1 MGDAK
6 EVLGADDIDYITVL
20 DYDTEK
26 KESYWNAAFS
36 DNIKTLIED
45 SQESVTNMVRM
56 IDMQSRLLK
65 SELKKI
71 ILQFIYHLVSVN
83 FIFIFLFY
91 EEVELAGMIMKVT
104 MNGDKRC
111 MMIKILGPSRC
122 KY

>member
-1 MGDAK
+1 MIEYENGKKFDIINRLSKGIDFTINIQISTNYNPHFLTFKGCIMGDAK

-56 IDMQSRLLK
+56 IDMYS
-65 SELKKI
+65 
-71 ILQFIYHLVSVN
+71 
-83 FIFIFLFY
+83 FLSIPKFSKF
-91 EEVELAGMIMKVT
+91 VGINKVF
-104 MNGDKRC
+104 R
-111 MMIKILGPSRC
+111 
-122 KY
+122 

>member
-56 IDMQSRLLK
+56 IDICTRFFPFQS
-65 SELKKI
+65 
-71 ILQFIYHLVSVN
+71 
-83 FIFIFLFY
+83 FLNLW
-91 EEVELAGMIMKVT
+91 V
-104 MNGDKRC
+104 
-111 MMIKILGPSRC
+111 
-122 KY
+122 